1 LSRVIRNSMSTSAN
15 PQNRTIKVGLFVLI
29 GLVIFVFGILTIGGM
44 RKSFVSKIS
53 ATSVFDDVNGLQSGN
68 NIWFS
73 GVKVG
78 TVHKISFRGNSQVEV
93 LMNIEEKSRQYI
105 RKDAVAKISSD
116 GLIGN
121 KIVVISG
128 GTTKS
133 DPIEDGDILQVQKED
148 SQQDIMNTLQANNK
162 NILAITEDFKEISKK
177 LRNGEG
183 SVGKLLSDDELYKN
197 LETTMVGL
205 QRAVKQAETMTTSLT
220 TYAAKLNQKGGLAN
234 DIVTDTL
241 IMRKI
246 RLTITELNETA
257 LTARAMVSGLKKTTE
272 EVTSNITNNRK
283 SPVGVLL
290 HDEATAANL
299 KSTIQ
304 NLETSTD
311 KLDENMEALQ
321 SNFLFRRYFR
331 KQAKAQKDSITI
343 DKPSIN

>member
-1 LSRVIRNSMSTSAN
+1 
-15 PQNRTIKVGLFVLI
+15 
-29 GLVIFVFGILTIGGM
+29 
-44 RKSFVSKIS
+44 
-53 ATSVFDDVNGLQSGN
+53 
-68 NIWFS
+68 
-73 GVKVG
+73 
-78 TVHKISFRGNSQVEV
+78 
-93 LMNIEEKSRQYI
+93 
-105 RKDAVAKISSD
+105 
-116 GLIGN
+116 
-121 KIVVISG
+121 
-128 GTTKS
+128 
-133 DPIEDGDILQVQKED
+133 
-148 SQQDIMNTLQANNK
+148 
-162 NILAITEDFKEISKK
+162 
-177 LRNGEG
+177 
-183 SVGKLLSDDELYKN
+183 
-197 LETTMVGL
+197 
-205 QRAVKQAETMTTSLT
+205 VKQAETMTTSLT